1 MVDFRVGEL
10 RRTLREVSVGVG
22 AEHFER
28 NADARQVAVV
38 LVARIGIRADRIA
51 EIVERRGGHHRVE
64 VDGAEH
70 LALFVEQDVVDL
82 RVVVRHAGRDR
93 TVLDLRPEREH
104 LGAPRLDPADL
115 PREVHFA
122 PCGIAGQG
130 GVPLSET
137 VADVMEPFDRLRQ
150 RFGEIV
156 QLGLEFPDAFAALAG
171 QFRGVGLVVGNRV
184 VDEDRCGPVFA
195 FRVDV
200 VQVPV
205 LCRDDGHHLAPR
217 VASGRNDAAADV
229 FRDPADVV
237 HHGRHVGE
245 NGLVL
250 ALEDVVGGICFG
262 ADDECVVDESF
273 AQ

>member
-1 MVDFRVGEL
+1 MY
-10 RRTLREVSVGVG
+10 S
-22 AEHFER
+22 
-28 NADARQVAVV
+28 
-38 LVARIGIRADRIA
+38 
-51 EIVERRGGHHRVE
+51 
-64 VDGAEH
+64 
-70 LALFVEQDVVDL
+70 
-82 RVVVRHAGRDR
+82 
-93 TVLDLRPEREH
+93 
-104 LGAPRLDPADL
+104 
-115 PREVHFA
+115 A

-184 VDEDRCGPVFA
+184 VDEDRRGPVCA

-237 HHGRHVGE
+237 HHGRNVGKYVF
-245 NGLVL
+245 VL
-250 ALEDVVGGICFG
+250 ALKNVIGGLPFG
-262 ADDECVVDESF
+262 ADDERIVDKTLAQRVYGRDASLQSEVRCDLLQFLLHVVRSSVF
-273 AQ
+273 

>member
-1 MVDFRVGEL
+1 
-10 RRTLREVSVGVG
+10 
-22 AEHFER
+22 
-28 NADARQVAVV
+28 
-38 LVARIGIRADRIA
+38 
-51 EIVERRGGHHRVE
+51 
-64 VDGAEH
+64 
-70 LALFVEQDVVDL
+70 
-82 RVVVRHAGRDR
+82 
-93 TVLDLRPEREH
+93 
-104 LGAPRLDPADL
+104 
-115 PREVHFA
+115 
-122 PCGIAGQG
+122 
-130 GVPLSET
+130 
-137 VADVMEPFDRLRQ
+137 MEPFDRLRQ

-184 VDEDRCGPVFA
+184 VDEDRRGPVFA

-262 ADDECVVDESF
+262 ADDERVVDESF